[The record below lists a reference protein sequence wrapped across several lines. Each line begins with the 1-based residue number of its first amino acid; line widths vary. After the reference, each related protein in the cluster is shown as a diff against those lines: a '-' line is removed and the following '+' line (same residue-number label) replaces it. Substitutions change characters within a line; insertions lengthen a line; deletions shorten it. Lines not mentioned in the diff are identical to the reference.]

1 MRNTYAQQ
9 LLCDNAPETVALRI
23 AKPLNKP
30 SQDNRKVG
38 HLSIYYLMSMI
49 IIL

>member
-23 AKPLNKP
+23 AKPLADIKKP
-30 SQDNRKVG
+30 HKIIELNSELQDD
-38 HLSIYYLMSMI
+38 
-49 IIL
+49 

>member
-23 AKPLNKP
+23 AKPLAA
-30 SQDNRKVG
+30 SITDTTQDF
-38 HLSIYYLMSMI
+38 LTA
-49 IIL
+49 